1 VIYNKKRRRK
11 FDSKLEKGSKQK
23 VGLIKSPKTRT
34 SKVILSTRLLETD
47 GDMEIDVSR
56 GPALQKEIID
66 KDLEKS
72 ASAKGVAIKLN
83 DIGNFRGIA
92 PSSDSSDVKVPP
104 DQFDK

>member
-1 VIYNKKRRRK
+1 VIYNKKGRRK
-11 FDSKLEKGSKQK
+11 FDSKLGKGSKQK
-23 VGLIKSPKTRT
+23 VGLIKSPKTRM

-47 GDMEIDVSR
+47 VDMKIDVSC

-66 KDLEKS
+66 KDLDKS
-72 ASAKGVAIKLN
+72 SSAKGVVIQLN
-83 DIGNFRGIA
+83 DIVNFRGIA